1 MQALSKQ
8 GLLALTL
15 AAILLGPAVVGADH
29 LPAVQVIDADQLK
42 AWIEQGTKML
52 LIDSR
57 VASEYKAG
65 HIPTAINIPAPI
77 MDAYRA
83 KLPSD
88 REYPLVFYCNGWP
101 ECKKSHDASSK
112 AVEWGYGQVYWF
124 RDGIPIWE
132 GKGYP
137 IEGQSPDVAGGTVQ
151 GAKRPE

>member
-1 MQALSKQ
+1 MKAISKK
-8 GLLALTL
+8 GLLVLAL
-15 AAILLGPAVVGADH
+15 AAILLGPTVVGADH

-42 AWIEQGTKML
+42 AWIDHGNKML

-57 VASEYKAG
+57 VASEYTEG
-65 HIPTAINIPAPI
+65 HIPTAINVPAPV
-77 MDAYRA
+77 MDQQRE

-88 REYPLVFYCNGWP
+88 PNHPLVFYCNGWP

-124 RDGIPIWE
+124 RDGIPVWE
-132 GKGYP
+132 AKGYP
-137 IEGQSPDVAGGTVQ
+137 LEGRSPGVAGGVVE